1 MRRGPIWPYQLQ
13 NPVLQ
18 FWSAAGPSLGHPGQ
32 GSPFQWV
39 DCCIRLSVR
48 PHVYVC
54 CCLISPAHSPAK
66 GASEVG
72 TAAGGTLPAGE
83 PPQSAECP
91 NFTLPRYPLVYV
103 VEFGGRVLGGE
114 AG

>member
-72 TAAGGTLPAGE
+72 IAAGGTRI
-83 PPQSAECP
+83 
-91 NFTLPRYPLVYV
+91 T
-103 VEFGGRVLGGE
+103 
-114 AG
+114 